1 MNKKNFERWM
11 NSIDDTYLEE
21 AARPAKAKISYRALV
36 LAAAAC
42 LVLTATGLI
51 LRHAVLSEGS
61 ATPDTTLAKNQETE
75 DGITKEQFTKEG
87 ISYTLLTCTANEPTD
102 ISGMEASDTEPLVWV
117 AGGLELKL
125 CSTKDIAWS
134 SWYDTNTN
142 TQWCL
147 KANTS
152 SLALLTTAKDI
163 VEELG
168 YNVAVAPEGATDI
181 TYDAF
186 LLNDLTVAETT
197 FVLDGIRYSY
207 RMAATY
213 EITEDT
219 TFIAIYEY
227 NWDGYYVAA
236 MSGGSRIT
244 VKNGEIT
251 SFKYNGYIVNYVKN
265 EDGTYSAGPQ
275 KLGNYTYT
283 FKIKKATTDG
293 HWDVSITYKYS
304 NGTGYTSDFCS
315 KEE

>member
-1 MNKKNFERWM
+1 MNKKFDTWM

-21 AARPAKAKISYRALV
+21 AARPAKEKISYRALV

-87 ISYTLLTCTANEPTD
+87 ISYTLLTCTANESTD

-213 EITEDT
+213 EITED
-219 TFIAIYEY
+219 FADI
-227 NWDGYYVAA
+227 
-236 MSGGSRIT
+236 S
-244 VKNGEIT
+244 
-251 SFKYNGYIVNYVKN
+251 
-265 EDGTYSAGPQ
+265 
-275 KLGNYTYT
+275 
-283 FKIKKATTDG
+283 
-293 HWDVSITYKYS
+293 
-304 NGTGYTSDFCS
+304 GTGNQYDVIATSEVGWCPAKIFYTENNSGKIIWFDIVPGLLYS
-315 KEE
+315 LSMETNASEEALLQMAHELFTPAQ